1 MVEIT
6 PEFLAM
12 VAGVILS
19 LSFSY
24 IPGLK
29 SLYDPLSGVWKR
41 VVMAGLLLLVTLALF
56 GLGCAGIVS
65 GVSCDKSGVIQ
76 LVSVFIS
83 ALMANQSTYLLAG
96 SKNRDWHVH
105 TITDE
110 DELPEM

>member
-12 VAGVILS
+12 VAGAVLS
-19 LSFSY
+19 LAFSY

-41 VVMAGLLLLVTLALF
+41 VVMAGLLLVVALVLF
-56 GLGCAGIVS
+56 GLGCAGIVG

-76 LVSVFIS
+76 LVSVFIA

-96 SKNRDWHVH
+96 SNGRDWHVY
-105 TITDE
+105 TITEE
-110 DELPEM
+110 DEIPEL

>member
-1 MVEIT
+1 MSTTVQIT

-12 VAGVILS
+12 VAGVVLS
-19 LSFSY
+19 LAFSY

-41 VVMAGLLLLVTLALF
+41 VVMAGLLLVVALVLF
-56 GLGCAGIVS
+56 GLGCAGILG

-76 LVSVFIS
+76 LISVFIA

-96 SKNRDWHVH
+96 SQRDWRNSE
-105 TITDE
+105 E
-110 DELPEM
+110 DFPEM